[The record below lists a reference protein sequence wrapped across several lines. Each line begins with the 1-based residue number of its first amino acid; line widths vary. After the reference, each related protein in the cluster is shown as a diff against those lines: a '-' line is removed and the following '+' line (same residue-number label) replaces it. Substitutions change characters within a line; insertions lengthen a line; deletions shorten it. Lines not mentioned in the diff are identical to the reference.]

1 MFRNLTQMR
10 SELLS
15 RLKTNNQGVTNA
27 RLTAWLNDA
36 QDLVAMMM
44 DPMHLVDKGSFSTV
58 ADQRKYYIEQEFLK
72 ILSLVDSTGDLEL
85 EYKSEGF
92 LEQVDPKLDDS
103 GSPIFYSVFGNS
115 WVKGNVDESGSSTVT
130 VDIVSSSASDTSEK
144 VRVNGVIS
152 GAPGTELITLNG
164 TSTQSGL
171 SSFSEIYS
179 VSKDSVTSGI
189 VTITL
194 VGSSNVTA
202 AVLGPNQLAR
212 EYQPIYLW
220 PTPSDVRTINFRSIR
235 RPRKMVNDEDFPDY
249 PELYHEAIL
258 IAATARGHDD
268 LFRPE
273 LSAQVRAN
281 ELAPIVARLNSQQ
294 GNVPA
299 KRSPVIRGIGAV
311 YLKPG
316 GRLPPEYGY

>member
-1 MFRNLTQMR
+1 MFRNLSQMR
-10 SELLS
+10 TELLN
-15 RLKTNNQGVTNA
+15 RLKTNNKGVSNS

-36 QDLVAMMM
+36 QDLIAMTM
-44 DPMHLVDKGSFSTV
+44 DPMHLVETGSFATV
-58 ADQRKYYIEQEFLK
+58 ADQRKYYFEQEFLK

-103 GSPIFYSVFGNS
+103 GAPMFYSVYGNS
-115 WVKGNVDESGSSTVT
+115 WTKGNVEDQASSTVT
-130 VDIVSSSASDTSEK
+130 ISIISSSASDTSEK
-144 VRVNGVIS
+144 VRINGVIS

-164 TSTQSGL
+164 TSAVAGTA
-171 SSFSEIYS
+171 SFSDIHS
-179 VSKDSVTSGI
+179 ISKDSVTSGV
-189 VTITL
+189 VTVTL
-194 VGSSNVTA
+194 VGATNVTA
-202 AVLGPNQLAR
+202 AVFGPNQLAR

-220 PTPSDVRTINFRSIR
+220 PIPSDVRTINTRSIR
-235 RPRKMVNDEDFPDY
+235 RPRQMVNDEDFPDY
-249 PELYHEAIL
+249 PELYHETIL

-281 ELAPIVARLNSQQ
+281 ELAPMIARLNAQQ
-294 GNVPA
+294 GNVPS
-299 KRSPVIRGIGAV
+299 KRSPIKRGMSAIYIR
-311 YLKPG
+311 PG